1 MQLSPAKRGVIV
13 AAALLMFG
21 AGLLAACEG
30 TGGPASVA
38 TGSPIAPGGS
48 DTPTTPRSDTTFQ
61 SPLGSP
67 ESGVTSAGGD
77 GSFNSP
83 VVSGTAS
90 LDKYRNVAAAQSFS
104 VALTAATAWRPSARW
119 YGVVPYTSME
129 RAFALPL
136 DDATPTWFFRFG
148 VPRTQSE
155 YIVEV
160 MDGKVRGTNQTVLP
174 AYVEVSL
181 SELEPLS
188 DTWTLLDSDAVL
200 KKYLAAAEKQPT
212 QWLPEY
218 FDFRLV
224 HPKGKPNP
232 VWTLYNAAD
241 LTKPI
246 FVMDAVTGE
255 PLPLVS

>member
-1 MQLSPAKRGVIV
+1 
-13 AAALLMFG
+13 
-21 AGLLAACEG
+21 
-30 TGGPASVA
+30 
-38 TGSPIAPGGS
+38 
-48 DTPTTPRSDTTFQ
+48 
-61 SPLGSP
+61 
-67 ESGVTSAGGD
+67 
-77 GSFNSP
+77 
-83 VVSGTAS
+83 
-90 LDKYRNVAAAQSFS
+90 
-104 VALTAATAWRPSARW
+104 
-119 YGVVPYTSME
+119 ME

-148 VPRTQSE
+148 VPGTQSD

-181 SELEPLS
+181 SDLEPLS
-188 DTWTLLDSDAVL
+188 DTWTLLDSGAVL